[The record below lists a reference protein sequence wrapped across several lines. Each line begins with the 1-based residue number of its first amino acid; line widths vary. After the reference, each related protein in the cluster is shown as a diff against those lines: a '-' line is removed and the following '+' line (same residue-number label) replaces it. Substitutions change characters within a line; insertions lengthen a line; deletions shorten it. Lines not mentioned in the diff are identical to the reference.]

1 MTLTIKE
8 LQEKIAR
15 VTEDIEKNSE
25 NIHATEV
32 LQSYKEYL
40 TDELKMLERDG
51 RSNN

>member
-1 MTLTIKE
+1 LTVKE
-8 LQEKIAR
+8 LEEKIKR

-25 NIHATEV
+25 DIHSTEI
-32 LQSYKEYL
+32 LTSYKEYL